1 MQGCGAPTKT
11 ACPIR
16 RRGKKSPHI
25 EKHTQLFRKVHVP
38 NTTSRA
44 NAHQNAQHYFSRADR
59 QSETLAKKLQKKER
73 VAGAANTARLRAL
86 RLAKE
91 AAEKQANEAAGID
104 SNLPKRARKAKS
116 VVRMSY

>member
-1 MQGCGAPTKT
+1 M
-11 ACPIR
+11 
-16 RRGKKSPHI
+16 S
-25 EKHTQLFRKVHVP
+25 
-38 NTTSRA
+38 NTPSRV
-44 NAHQNAQHYFSRADR
+44 NAHKNAQHYFADR

-73 VAGAANTARLRAL
+73 VAGAANTARLRTL

-104 SNLPKRARKAKS
+104 PTPRKRARKIKS